1 MRIAV
6 SATGPSLDAEVDPRF
21 GRCRHFVIADP
32 ESLEFEVLEN
42 TSQAASGGAG
52 IASAQVVAGKDVKAV
67 LTGNCGPNAY
77 QTLEAAGIQVI
88 TGVSGTVRDAIE
100 GYKAGRFEAAS
111 GPTVVAH
118 HGMSGPAQVP
128 DGSGAGGEGGCGG
141 GRGLGG
147 GMNRGS
153 GTPEQDLE
161 ALRGQIGSIG
171 QQLDDVMQRLD
182 RIETSRGS

>member
-1 MRIAV
+1 VRIAV

-21 GRCRHFVIADP
+21 GRCRYFVIADP
-32 ESLEFEVLEN
+32 ESLEFEALEN

-111 GPTVVAH
+111 GPTVAAH

-128 DGSGAGGEGGCGG
+128 AGSGAGGGGGCGG
-141 GRGLGG
+141 GRGAGG
-147 GMNRGS
+147 EGQGS
-153 GTPEQDLE
+153 
-161 ALRGQIGSIG
+161 GSIG
-171 QQLDDVMQRLD
+171 RDIEALQAQTMAMGQQLSDIVRRLD
-182 RIETSRGS
+182 SIDKREGR

>member
-6 SATGPSLDAEVDPRF
+6 SATGASLDAEVDPRF
-21 GRCRHFVIADP
+21 GRCRHFVIADT
-32 ESLEFEVLEN
+32 ETMEFEALEN
-42 TSQAASGGAG
+42 TSQTASGGAC

-111 GPTVVAH
+111 GPTVAAH
-118 HGMSGPAQVP
+118 HGMSGPAGAP
-128 DGSGAGGEGGCGG
+128 AGLGTGGGTSSGSGIAGHE
-141 GRGLGG
+141 
-147 GMNRGS
+147 
-153 GTPEQDLE
+153 LE
-161 ALRGQIGSIG
+161 ALKAQTTAMG
-171 QQLDDVMQRLD
+171 QQLNDIMQRLD
-182 RIETSRGS
+182 RIEKRQGS

>member
-1 MRIAV
+1 MRIAI
-6 SATGPSLDAEVDPRF
+6 SATGTSLDAEVDPRF
-21 GRCRHFVIADP
+21 GRCRHFVVADT
-32 ESLEFEVLEN
+32 ETMEFEALEN

-111 GPTVVAH
+111 GPTVAAH
-118 HGMSGPAQVP
+118 HGMSGPAGAP
-128 DGSGAGGEGGCGG
+128 AGLGTGGGTSSGSGIAGHE
-141 GRGLGG
+141 
-147 GMNRGS
+147 
-153 GTPEQDLE
+153 LE
-161 ALRGQIGSIG
+161 ALKAQTTAMG
-171 QQLDDVMQRLD
+171 QQLNDIMQRLD
-182 RIETSRGS
+182 RIEKRQGS

>member
-21 GRCRHFVIADP
+21 GRCRYFVIADP
-32 ESLEFEVLEN
+32 ESLEFEALEN

-88 TGVSGTVRDAIE
+88 TGVSGSVRDAIE

-111 GPTVVAH
+111 GPTVAAH
-118 HGMSGPAQVP
+118 HGMSGPTGAP
-128 DGSGAGGEGGCGG
+128 AGSGTGGGLGYDR
-141 GRGLGG
+141 GRGLGS
-147 GMNRGS
+147 GMNLGS
-153 GTPEQDLE
+153 GTSEQGLE
-161 ALRGQIGSIG
+161 ALGGQIASIG
-171 QQLDDVMQRLD
+171 QQLDDVMQRLA
-182 RIETSRGS
+182 RIEKRQGS